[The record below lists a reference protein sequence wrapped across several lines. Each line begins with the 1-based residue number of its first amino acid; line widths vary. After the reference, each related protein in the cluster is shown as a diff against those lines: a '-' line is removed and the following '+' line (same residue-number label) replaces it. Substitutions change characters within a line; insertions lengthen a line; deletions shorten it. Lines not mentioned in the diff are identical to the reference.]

1 MELLVTGIVRSSHG
15 VRGYMK
21 VKSLSGEVAHFKE
34 LKTVYLRKAK
44 KTLEFEV
51 ENTTLQKDTPLLKL
65 KGMDTPEQV
74 KKYSGWE
81 ICVPQEL
88 ACPLADGEYYNKDLC
103 GLKLKYQGQS
113 VATIVDV
120 HEMPT
125 SDMFE
130 VQAGDKTYMVPF
142 RDGIIGDVN
151 IADGYVELLDM
162 EYLA

>member
-21 VKSLSGEVAHFKE
+21 VKSLSGEVAHFTT
-34 LKTVYLRKAK
+34 LDRVFLRKAK

-51 ENTTLQKDTPLLKL
+51 ETAALQKDTPLLKL
-65 KGMDTPEQV
+65 KGIDTPEQV

-81 ICVPQEL
+81 ICVAEEN
-88 ACPLADGEYYNKDLC
+88 ACPLGEGEYYNKDLL
-103 GLKLKYQGQS
+103 GLKLKYEGQS

-130 VQAGDKTYMVPF
+130 VQAADKTFMVPF
-142 RDGIIGDVN
+142 KDGIIGDVR